1 MGELVGS
8 YIAFIIVELIA
19 AIPTYYLLR
28 FILKRKHI
36 EAIALIACFVALGAG
51 WVAGARFT
59 KDVMVSEFLE
69 ISKQKEISEYGANL
83 TQDKWVKLRRDFTND
98 SRTIQNIHIGAAKVA
113 LPSTVVVAI
122 LLFWLAGR
130 QKKSSENNEQ
140 KNT

>member
-1 MGELVGS
+1 MGELIGS
-8 YIAFIIVELIA
+8 YIAFIIMELIV

-36 EAIALIACFVALGAG
+36 EIVALIACVVALGAG

-69 ISKQKEISEYGANL
+69 TSKQKEISEYGVNL
-83 TQDKWVKLRRDFTND
+83 TQDKWSKLRRDFTND
-98 SRTIQNIHIGAAKVA
+98 SKTIQNIHIGAAKVA
-113 LPSTVVVAI
+113 LPSTVVVSI

-130 QKKSSENNEQ
+130 KKKSSENNEQ